1 MYGNGPIFLVTE
13 WSYRSCIR
21 ENMKYRTLG
30 RTGLKVSVVGVGAWQ
45 FGGEWG
51 KTFTQPEVDAI
62 LDRAAEAGI
71 NLIDTAECYGDHL
84 SERLIGDY
92 LSRHDRDRWVI
103 ATKFGHRFKGFMD
116 RADAFGPEEVRA
128 QLIASL
134 RALRTDRIDIFQFH
148 SGSDKTFI
156 DDSLRACL
164 DEARR
169 SGMVRNLGV
178 SIRWAG
184 SELQTREAFGRGY
197 GVLQVVYNRLDHRAE
212 SGIFP
217 TARRYNLG
225 ILARVPLA
233 SGLLS
238 GKHEHGENFGPDDY
252 RSTLGRAE
260 ITRRIRLADK
270 LADEELSPGISRV
283 RWALAW
289 CLRDP
294 VVTAVIPGAKSP
306 EQVAEN
312 ASAADLLSEKTP

>member
-1 MYGNGPIFLVTE
+1 
-13 WSYRSCIR
+13 
-21 ENMKYRTLG
+21 MKYRTLG

-45 FGGEWG
+45 LGGEWG

-62 LDRAAEAGI
+62 LDRAAEEGI

-92 LSRHDRDRWVI
+92 LSRHERDRWVL
-103 ATKFGHRFKGFMD
+103 ATKFGHGFTGFMGRTD
-116 RADAFGPEEVRA
+116 GFGPEDVRA
-128 QLIASL
+128 QLIDSL
-134 RALRTDRIDIFQFH
+134 RALRTDRIDLYQFH
-148 SGSDKTFI
+148 SGPDKAFL
-156 DDSLRACL
+156 DDGLRAFL

-178 SIRWAG
+178 SIRGSG
-184 SELQTREAFGRGY
+184 SEVQTREAFARGY
-197 GVLQVVYNRLDHRAE
+197 GVLQVVYNRIDARAE
-212 SGIFP
+212 SEVFP
-217 TARRYNLG
+217 AARRYNLG

-238 GKHEHGENFGPDDY
+238 GKYAAGDKFGPSDY
-252 RSTLGRAE
+252 RSTFAPGE
-260 ITRRIRLADK
+260 IARRVRLAEK
-270 LADEELSPGISRV
+270 LAEEELPPGVSRV

-312 ASAADLLSEKTP
+312 ASAADLFSEKMP